1 MWILVPVSQVE
12 SVQHGCGRWCRYS
25 ATTSRYSLSR
35 LRTRM
40 SHLHFTIYYLIL
52 HLVQYFFSLKNVDRL
67 SSRKGI
73 TTGDNA
79 QRSRGGRQ
87 QQQGNSCQ
95 GCLPSAPAP
104 QQDLLWQAME
114 TAIWRL
120 GLWKSPLGTS
130 TFRDSL
136 KCPQQLFF
144 NLFIKA
150 AFLAAFAAPALR
162 SWLAVW

>member
-1 MWILVPVSQVE
+1 MPISQVE

-52 HLVQYFFSLKNVDRL
+52 HLVQYFFSLKNVNRL

-79 QRSRGGRQ
+79 QRSRGDQ
-87 QQQGNSCQ
+87 QQQPGNICQ

-104 QQDLLWQAME
+104 AGLAMAGHGNSHLE
-114 TAIWRL
+114 I
-120 GLWKSPLGTS
+120 G
-130 TFRDSL
+130 SL
-136 KCPQQLFF
+136 KEPSGNIHVQGQFEMSSTTLF
-144 NLFIKA
+144 
-150 AFLAAFAAPALR
+150 
-162 SWLAVW
+162 